1 MLDTESVQQ
10 KAKHVSDFCLC
21 GKCSLMDTEAENICC
36 KASRFCVKMPTD
48 SCVTEHCD
56 FNTII
61 NKGSFSELHVCHRQ
75 FLDMKYTAPGSAN
88 ARPPLSFPS
97 TIAKNCCKFLY
108 NFFFNVSGDLQHI
121 FSTTKKYQKN

>member
-1 MLDTESVQQ
+1 MLDKECGQP

-21 GKCSLMDTEAENICC
+21 GKSSMMESDAENICC

-61 NKGSFSELHVCHRQ
+61 NKGSFSEYLQ
-75 FLDMKYTAPGSAN
+75 LFSNSFSNY
-88 ARPPLSFPS
+88 PPNENS
-97 TIAKNCCKFLY
+97 
-108 NFFFNVSGDLQHI
+108 V
-121 FSTTKKYQKN
+121 